1 MLTLIVDDNI
11 GSRTVVLK
19 IMEKISDCEEADSG
33 QQAIVKFEE
42 FLTGKNP
49 FDLIMLDIMMPE
61 IDGLK
66 VLQLIREIEKKNEIS
81 KDARVKILMV
91 TSLSQKEHVLTAMKA
106 GCDDYMVKPIKKE
119 ILESNL
125 KELKL
130 IE

>member
-81 KDARVKILMV
+81 EDARVKILMV

-119 ILESNL
+119 ILESKL